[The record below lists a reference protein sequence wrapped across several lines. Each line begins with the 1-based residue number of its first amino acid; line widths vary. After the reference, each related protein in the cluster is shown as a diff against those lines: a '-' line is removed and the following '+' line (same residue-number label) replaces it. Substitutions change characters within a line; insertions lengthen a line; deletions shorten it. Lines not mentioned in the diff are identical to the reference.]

1 MPKILIIDDEI
12 EICKQVSLIL
22 TKNSYE
28 CDYVTSYD
36 DLKKY
41 LSNDIHFDVALVD
54 LWLKNSSKQG
64 LDIISELSINFKNL
78 LIISF
83 SGHANIDN
91 AIESVKAGANDF
103 IEKPFETKKLLHI
116 IQKNLLELQNK
127 VSLQNYRN
135 KISFHSKINNIG
147 FSDDITNIINKSKKI
162 LVNDMVLISGP
173 TGVGKNY
180 LANIIH
186 RRLSNNN
193 PDTFINLSETIF
205 NEADLFKINSL
216 HNYFTIY
223 INDYEKYNQIEVLNF
238 TNLINNKKINAT
250 IILDT
255 KKLDIS
261 EPYIKLFKFIFQI
274 KKLSE
279 RKSEIF
285 YIFKHYISEFVSKK
299 FENKVLIDDEIENIL
314 ISHSWPGNIFE
325 VMNLAENIVNLLTA
339 NNLTITVDLV
349 QDLLSSSPKTTDL
362 FHLNYKEAKEKFEK
376 DYLIQKLEANNWNMT
391 STAKMLKLD
400 RVSLYRKIKSLNIK
414 IQE

>member
-28 CDYVTSYD
+28 CDYVTSYE
-36 DLKKY
+36 DLKVF
-41 LSNDIHFDVALVD
+41 LSKNIHFDIALVD

-64 LDIISELSINFKNL
+64 LDIISELNEKYRNL

-127 VSLQNYRN
+127 LSLENYRN
-135 KISFHSKINNIG
+135 KISFHSKISNIG
-147 FSDDITNIINKSKKI
+147 NSEDILNIINKSEKI
-162 LVNDMVLISGP
+162 SVNDIVLIVGP
-173 TGVGKNY
+173 NGIGKNY
-180 LANIIH
+180 LANLIH
-186 RRLSNNN
+186 MRLSNNN
-193 PDTFINLSETIF
+193 PDTFINLSESII

-223 INDYEKYNQIEVLNF
+223 INDYEKYNQIELLNYI
-238 TNLINNKKINAT
+238 NLINSKKINAS

-255 KKLDIS
+255 KKIDS
-261 EPYIKLFKFIFQI
+261 NDPFTRLFKFKFQI

-279 RKSEIF
+279 RKNEIF
-285 YIFKHYISEFVSKK
+285 KIFKHYVNEFSSKK
-299 FENKVLIDDEIENIL
+299 FENEILIDDKVEDIL
-314 ISHSWPGNIFE
+314 TNHPWPGNIFE
-325 VMNLAENIVNLLTA
+325 VMNLAENSVNLLTA
-339 NNLTITVDLV
+339 KNLIITIEVVKGLLNN
-349 QDLLSSSPKTTDL
+349 SPKSTDL
-362 FHLNYKEAKEKFEK
+362 FQLNYKDAKEKFEK
-376 DYLIQKLEANNWNMT
+376 EYLVQKLEINNWNMT
-391 STAKMLKLD
+391 LTAKMLKLD

-414 IQE
+414 IEE